1 MCMKTY
7 QTPCKPFT
15 AFYILFPLILLLSV
29 GNMGSLRADVNTKQQ
44 SVSGTVTN
52 QDDGTPIAGALVK
65 VKESNEVTTTT
76 DHGRFNLLVSP
87 VGSTLIVSM
96 VGYTTLEIPIE
107 GRADIDIRLK
117 PSVSEL
123 DEVVVVGYGSQ
134 KSTRVT
140 SAIARVTAADLEERP
155 VGRVDQA
162 LMGKL
167 AGVQVQQLSGAPG
180 KVLDVKVRGT
190 SSINFSNSPLYVV
203 DGYPI
208 SGDLNTINTN
218 DIESIEVLKDA
229 ASSAIYG
236 SRGANG
242 VVLVTTK
249 SGKAGEP
256 VIQVDAS
263 VGLQSRLSRYDV
275 LNRDEWIEYAIEER
289 NNSWVL
295 QGGNANDPNSARAS
309 SNYWIDPVWLTDP
322 TSLPDND
329 WQSMVDRIA
338 PVENFQLSASGATDK
353 SRYYL
358 SGNYFNQKGILIG
371 SDFRRLSFRT
381 NVESNLAKWIK
392 VGINMSAGINSVND
406 PRTDWNGG
414 PVSRSH
420 IMPPV
425 VADYQ
430 QTENGGYYPYVLA
443 ALLNPVSMLN
453 EYTDETKRRQMMANG
468 FLELNFAENLKLRS
482 TFGTEQHASENL
494 YFIPN
499 NINRG
504 NGANATASSNS
515 YENYLT
521 EHTLNY
527 QIEKSTWDLDLLGG
541 FTYQVARS
549 NGMNLAK
556 QGFADDEIRT
566 LNAGTILSSGG
577 SNKSIWNLMSFLGRA
592 NFAYQDKYM
601 LSASVRRDGSSR
613 FGSDN
618 RWGWFPSVSA
628 GWQVKQEE
636 FMSGVD
642 WISELKLR
650 GSYGVA
656 GNNNIGNFAALGIL
670 NAANYVI
677 GTNQN
682 KVNGYAPG
690 SFSNTYLG
698 WEKTYTTD
706 VGFDLGILQN
716 RVRIGFD
723 LYRADTRDLLLNVQI
738 PEVTGFST
746 ALQNIGSVRNE
757 GVELELNTINL
768 NGAFRWSSSFN
779 ISANRNKVLTLGP
792 DGSPIYGTNEGYR
805 VTITQIGQPIG
816 SYYLFE
822 QEGVF
827 MNQEELDSHPHYL
840 TQNVGDI
847 KYRDYNNDGRID
859 QEDIHIVGN
868 AFPDFYWG
876 FRNTF
881 SYKGLDLSIF
891 MDGQQG
897 VDILNIGSRSNA
909 QSRQNVWGM
918 WRDRWRSE
926 ENPGNGMVP
935 RAAVTENMTTAST
948 FWLFDGSYWAIRN
961 ITLGYN
967 FDQRILNRLS
977 VTKGIRMYFS
987 IDNVFMH
994 DHYHG
999 NPQTGNHANSSL
1011 TPNIDSGTSYPLA
1024 RNFTLGLNVKF

>member
-1 MCMKTY
+1 MNRYLK
-7 QTPCKPFT
+7 QKKHWAVWWLSLFFFFAISGWGIENVQARGIKP
-15 AFYILFPLILLLSV
+15 
-29 GNMGSLRADVNTKQQ
+29 QQ
-44 SVSGTVTN
+44 TVTGRVVG
-52 QDDGTPIAGALVK
+52 QEDGAAITGVVVK
-65 VKESNEVTTTT
+65 VKGTDEGTATDGDGRYTVRVPDGAVT
-76 DHGRFNLLVSP
+76 LVFSF
-87 VGSTLIVSM
+87 VGFVSQ
-96 VGYTTLEIPIE
+96 EIPLN
-107 GRADIDIRLK
+107 GRTVVDVVLQPSMAD
-117 PSVSEL
+117 L
-123 DEVVVVGYGSQ
+123 DEVVVVGYGTQ

-140 SAIARVTAADLEERP
+140 GAIARVTASDLEERP

-190 SSINFSNSPLYVV
+190 SSVNFSNSPLYVV

-229 ASSAIYG
+229 ASAAIYG

-249 SGKAGEP
+249 SGKSGDP
-256 VIQVDAS
+256 VIQADAS
-263 VGLQSRLSRYDV
+263 VGLQSRFSRYDV
-275 LNRDEWIEYAIEER
+275 LNRDEWIAYAIEER

-295 QGGNANDPNSARAS
+295 QGGNANDPNSARAN

-322 TSLPDND
+322 SSLPDND
-329 WQSMVDRIA
+329 WQSLVDRIA
-338 PVENFQLSASGATDK
+338 PVENFQLSASGANEK
-353 SRYYL
+353 SRYYF

-371 SDFRRLSFRT
+371 SDFRRVSFRS
-381 NVESNLAKWIK
+381 NVESSLSDWIT
-392 VGINMSAGINSVND
+392 VGINLSAGFNQVND
-406 PRTDWNGG
+406 PQTDWNGG

-425 VADYQ
+425 VGVDQ
-430 QTENGGYYPYVLA
+430 QTEEGGYYPYVLA
-443 ALLNPVSMLN
+443 ALLNPIAMLN
-453 EYTDETKRRQMMANG
+453 EYTDETKRKQMLVNS
-468 FLELNFAENLKLRS
+468 FAEFKLAKGLKLRS
-482 TFGTEQHASENL
+482 TFGTEQRSSENL

-504 NGANATASSNS
+504 NGANATASSAS
-515 YENYLT
+515 YEDYLT
-521 EHTLNY
+521 EHTLTY
-527 QIEKSTWDLDLLGG
+527 QLERSDWDLDLLGG
-541 FTYQVARS
+541 FTYQEATT
-549 NGMNLAK
+549 GGIDLAK

-566 LNAGTILSSGG
+566 LNAGTILTSGG
-577 SNKSIWNLMSFLGRA
+577 SDKTIWNLMSFLGRA
-592 NFAYQDKYM
+592 NFSYQDKY
-601 LSASVRRDGSSR
+601 LVAASVRRDGSSR
-613 FGSDN
+613 FGNQN
-618 RWGWFPSVSA
+618 RWGWFPSVSL
-628 GWQVKQEE
+628 GWRMKKEQ
-636 FMSGVD
+636 FMQDVD
-642 WISELKLR
+642 WVSELKIR

-677 GTNQN
+677 GADQD
-682 KVNGYAPG
+682 KVGGYAPA
-690 SFSNTYLG
+690 SFSNTFLG
-698 WEKTYTTD
+698 WEKTFTTD
-706 VGFDLGILQN
+706 VGLDVGLLNN
-716 RVRIGFD
+716 RIQVGFD
-723 LYRADTRDLLLNVQI
+723 FYRADTRDLLLNVQI

-746 ALQNIGSVRNE
+746 ALQNVGSVRNQ
-757 GVELELNTINL
+757 GIELELNTVNL
-768 NGAFRWSSSFN
+768 NGAFRWTSAFN
-779 ISANRNKVLTLGP
+779 IAANRNRVLSLGS
-792 DGSPIYGTNEGYR
+792 DGSPVYGTSEGYR
-805 VTITQIGQPIG
+805 VTITEIGQPIG

-827 MNQEELDSHPHYL
+827 MNEAELNSNPHYL

-847 KYRDYNNDGRID
+847 KYRDYNGDGRID
-859 QEDIHIVGN
+859 QDDIHIVGN
-868 AFPDFYWG
+868 AFPDFFWG

-881 SYKGLDLSIF
+881 SYMGLDLTVF

-897 VDILNIGSRSNA
+897 VDILNIGSRSNM

-935 RAAVTENMTTAST
+935 RAAVTENMTTPST
-948 FWLFDGSYWAIRN
+948 FWLFDGSFWSIRN

-967 FDQRILNRLS
+967 FNQRALNRLA
-977 VTKGIRMYFS
+977 VTKGIRVYLSM
-987 IDNVFMH
+987 DNVFMN

-999 NPQTGNHANSSL
+999 NPQTGNHANTSL